1 MDLFLV
7 YFMISLYL
15 PHWQWHCNHWAT
27 WLDTQ
32 YMALGYQ
39 KKKEMGEGGG
49 GLRTYFF
56 HKRKFHKIVL
66 HNTLDIQ
73 GPKPRLLFWKFHIF
87 FLVTLGNST
96 LFLINLWKFHML
108 FLWYSWK
115 FHILKP
121 LCLFFFWNSP
131 LCHHHSLD

>member
-1 MDLFLV
+1 MDLFLL
-7 YFMISLYL
+7 YFIISLYL

-39 KKKEMGEGGG
+39 KKSKWGGG
-49 GLRTYFF
+49 EDILFSQKEIPQNCVTQYLGYPKT
-56 HKRKFHKIVL
+56 KTPVL
-66 HNTLDIQ
+66 EIPHFL
-73 GPKPRLLFWKFHIF
+73 
-87 FLVTLGNST
+87 LVTLGNST